1 MNAHLI
7 DGNPHNTPLKYN
19 KINQSKLSEILL
31 VMDVGWQSTLT
42 NRNMSSVGNRHAY
55 GWCTGAGGPTAMG
68 EGSCDC
74 NQPRANAGFPHNDMS
89 NVLFCDFHVGH
100 ISWQGEPGAAN
111 AGDGFLMW

>member
-1 MNAHLI
+1 MNMHLI
-7 DGNPHNTPLKYN
+7 NTSPTYCKYN
-19 KINQSKLSEILL
+19 KINQTKLAEILL
-31 VMDVGWQSTLT
+31 VIDVGYNTELT
-42 NRNMSSVGNRHAY
+42 NKNSSTVGNRHAY
-55 GWCTGAGGPTAMG
+55 YWCSGAGGPTAMG